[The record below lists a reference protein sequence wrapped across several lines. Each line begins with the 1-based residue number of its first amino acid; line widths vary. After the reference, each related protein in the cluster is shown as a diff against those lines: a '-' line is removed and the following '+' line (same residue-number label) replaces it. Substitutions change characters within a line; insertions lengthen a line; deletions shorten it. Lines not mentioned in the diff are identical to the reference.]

1 MERRAP
7 GSEEERAVGVLPSS
21 SFSRFSFLNTFTFTV
36 KATTPVDYFFAV
48 LRYKVNAQIY
58 VQY

>member
-7 GSEEERAVGVLPSS
+7 GSEEERAVGVLLS

>member
-21 SFSRFSFLNTFTFTV
+21 SFS
-36 KATTPVDYFFAV
+36 PVGYFFAV